1 MVLLYNDYKYLKM
14 GDSIMNVAYLG
25 PRGTFTEMAAKILGK
40 GSNFIPYH
48 SFYEALIAVEKGE
61 ADEAVVP
68 VENSIE
74 GVVNGTADCLIFD
87 VELYIQEL
95 LILPIRQCLIA
106 KNDTALNEIT
116 HVLSHPH
123 AIPQCRDFIE
133 KYLPQA
139 DIITE
144 SSTAEAVRKVSESD
158 EKIAGIG
165 AAAAAELYGL
175 NVLAEGIQNTDN
187 NFTQFVR
194 VSKSKNMDY
203 VKEKVT
209 ICFSTNDEPGAL
221 YKILDIFSI
230 FDINMSKIASRPMRN
245 RPMEYVFLID
255 LDVNNN
261 SKDIEDAIKLIE
273 RKSSFCKNLGC
284 YDVRDNRLQK

>member
-1 MVLLYNDYKYLKM
+1 MK
-14 GDSIMNVAYLG
+14 IAYLG
-25 PRGTFTEMAAKILGK
+25 PRGTFTEMAAKILARD
-40 GSNFIPYH
+40 NDIVPYH
-48 SFYEALIAVEKGE
+48 SFYDALMAVEKGE

-87 VELYIQEL
+87 VHLYIQEL

-106 KNDTALNEIT
+106 KEGTELREVT
-116 HVLSHPH
+116 HIMSHPH

-133 KYLPQA
+133 KYMPHA
-139 DIITE
+139 EIVTE
-144 SSTAEAVRKVSESD
+144 SSTAEAIKKVSLSD
-158 EKIAGIG
+158 EKAAGIG
-165 AAAAAELYGL
+165 AECAADLYGL
-175 NVLAEGIQNTDN
+175 SVIKKNIQNTDN

-194 VSKSKNMDY
+194 VSKKKSIEYNKD
-203 VKEKVT
+203 KVT
-209 ICFSTNDEPGAL
+209 ICFSTTDEPGAL

-230 FDINMSKIASRPMRN
+230 FDVNMSKIASRPMRN
-245 RPMEYVFLID
+245 KPMEYVFLID

-284 YDVRDNRLQK
+284 YAIRDNRLQK